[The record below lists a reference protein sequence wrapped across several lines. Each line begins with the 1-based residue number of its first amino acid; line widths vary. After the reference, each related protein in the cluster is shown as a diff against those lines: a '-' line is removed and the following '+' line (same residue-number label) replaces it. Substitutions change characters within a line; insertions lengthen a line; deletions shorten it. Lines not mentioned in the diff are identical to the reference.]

1 MIKSWQ
7 ILQSISIQGCRKGV
21 TAENILTSNKYDLI
35 DRWDNGQNTY
45 NLIWFAR
52 ILHIALWGLT
62 YEHVQSSHNNEEYT
76 ESPNEQCDQDE
87 QNSKNGT
94 IYKSVVL
101 ESMIILMGLISY
113 KVLDNFNFLNKAHNK
128 ISYIGR
134 CNERQS
140 FRMVAMHWK
149 TVPKEKYV
157 KHQVFF

>member
-1 MIKSWQ
+1 MILLINEMMAKTPI
-7 ILQSISIQGCRKGV
+7 IL
-21 TAENILTSNKYDLI
+21 YDLLEYC
-35 DRWDNGQNTY
+35 T
-45 NLIWFAR
+45 
-52 ILHIALWGLT
+52 LHCGVIM

-134 CNERQS
+134 CKERQS
-140 FRMVAMHWK
+140 FRMVAMH
-149 TVPKEKYV
+149 
-157 KHQVFF
+157 